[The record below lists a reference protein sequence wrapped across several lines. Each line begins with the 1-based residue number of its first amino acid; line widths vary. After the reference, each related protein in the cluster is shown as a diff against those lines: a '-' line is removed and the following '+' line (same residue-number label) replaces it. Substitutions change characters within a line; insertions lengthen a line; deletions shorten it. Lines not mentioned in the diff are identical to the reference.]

1 MADAVLPSLE
11 TLLRQCAGAGAE
23 PWYPSSYAK
32 SSGVDRDSLY
42 EPLNRLREAGLVC
55 LTDWVKDL
63 GQGYRLTPEGKELLG
78 NPRALERLQAGH
90 VPERHAP
97 EPSPEPSLRPDDARG
112 RALQQIDEN
121 ATRPL
126 VTFTLIVANVL
137 VFGIGMEM
145 ADRPQFGVD
154 PSDYFYGAAADP
166 ARISKLYR
174 ALGALWTEAV
184 ADGDWHRLITMMFVH
199 AGILHLGMNMLALL
213 SLGSKAERLW
223 GRWALV
229 TVYFLAGF
237 LGSCMALAFQT
248 ALLVG
253 ASGAVCGVYGAEVV
267 WFWQHRAFLEPEL
280 RARWSRGLVLNFMLL
295 AIISGFPGVSWAG
308 HLGGVIG
315 GIVAG
320 VSLDWLRFG
329 AARRKVLGVFGL
341 LAIVIAGLGFVQWA
355 IAPAAQPWKERL
367 TQLTSRAPE
376 ADESASE
383 MKQFA
388 GYVPA
393 VRGAADTVWQ
403 AQRSVLF
410 RTRPPQREADAV
422 KEAATALHH
431 ARVEIRKA
439 EGVVHTSGPY
449 QTPRARQARKASL
462 DYLQALDQLCQLA
475 EKCLEGKDTWM
486 ADEAA
491 WERQVKVCRE
501 RHNLWETVAAQ

>member
-1 MADAVLPSLE
+1 MADAVLLSLE

-23 PWYPSSYAK
+23 PWYPSTYAK
-32 SSGVDRDSLY
+32 SNGVDRDSLY
-42 EPLNRLREAGLVC
+42 EPLNRLRDAGLVR

-63 GQGYRLTPEGKELLG
+63 GQGYVLTPEGKELLD
-78 NPRALERLQAGH
+78 NPRALERLQAGQ
-90 VPERHAP
+90 VPERSAP
-97 EPSPEPSLRPDDARG
+97 EPSPEPSQRPDDARG
-112 RALQQIDEN
+112 RALQQIDESD
-121 ATRPL
+121 ARPL
-126 VTFTLIVANVL
+126 ATFALIVANVL
-137 VFGIGMEM
+137 VFGIGMEL
-145 ADRPQFGVD
+145 ADRYGVD
-154 PSDYFYGAAADP
+154 ARDYFYGASDD
-166 ARISKLYR
+166 RRRLGELYV
-174 ALGALWTEAV
+174 ALGALWIGAV
-184 ADGDWHRLITMMFVH
+184 ADGEWHRLITMMFVH

-237 LGSCMALAFQT
+237 LGSCMALAFEA

-315 GIVAG
+315 GIGAG

-329 AARRKVLGVFGL
+329 AVRRKVLGVFGL
-341 LAIVIAGLGFVQWA
+341 LAIVIVGLGFVQWA

-388 GYVPA
+388 AYVPA
-393 VRGAADTVWQ
+393 VRGAVDTAWQ
-403 AQRSVLF
+403 AQQSVLF
-410 RTRPPQREADAV
+410 RTRPAQREGDAV
-422 KEAATALHH
+422 KAAATALHH
-431 ARVEIRKA
+431 ARVEIRNA
-439 EGVVHTSGPY
+439 ERVVDTSGPY

-475 EKCLEGKDTWM
+475 EKCLEGTDTWM

-501 RHNLWETVAAQ
+501 RQNLWETVGAK